1 MPSFFNTMSG
11 RSESRPHM
19 EQTGQRSAETK
30 REGGEDLTTKS
41 SKHPK
46 MVEKRRSDQTH
57 ATSRPKKPVRSS
69 GRSSGN
75 ETQARHRTKHHQS
88 AALSGLYGKRA
99 SARKSTERR
108 RTGDDEDDD
117 PNDPIIKCSMYPQM
131 VGKRMSELTRALNRS
146 EECGHASSEARGRAA
161 TDRSMYQS
169 TRRMVSEY
177 RPNLGYLGSDL
188 SADSGYES
196 DGPIMEG
203 RPVRARM
210 YPQQDPRPS
219 FNKTMSTASSRRPL
233 DVGYMPHGLPHD
245 EYMSLVRRQTMERT
259 RQVLEAH
266 FAHHSNRQGPRVW
279 HGLMQPYQIRNSERR
294 RISKV
299 MYAVRKALKAD
310 FDLLSDEY
318 ELARHRHAAKT
329 PFCELSDVDGVPL
342 PYRLVVDFT
351 RALQE
356 AQDNAYVPKLTGLPY
371 GEPIQRTW
379 IDERIRKAAALRR
392 VDSGIVMDQPAKRPQ
407 LVSKFSW
414 DSDNEGDM
422 RKRKRLTKVKRS
434 RGSGDYD
441 KENVIVIGQVK
452 VRSPTIHRAP
462 STTSLRAVFETS
474 DDECTSGSAVIN

>member
-1 MPSFFNTMSG
+1 MPSFFDTMSG

-19 EQTGQRSAETK
+19 EQTGRRSVSTE
-30 REGGEDLTTKS
+30 REKGQDLTAKS

-46 MVEKRRSDQTH
+46 MVEKHQSDRTH
-57 ATSRPKKPVRSS
+57 ATSRPTKLVRSS

-99 SARKSTERR
+99 SARKFTERR
-108 RTGDDEDDD
+108 HAGDDEDDD
-117 PNDPIIKCSMYPQM
+117 PNDPIIKCSMYPRM
-131 VGKRMSELTRALNRS
+131 VGKRMSELTRALNRPD
-146 EECGHASSEARGRAA
+146 ECGRASSEARGRAA

-169 TRRMVSEY
+169 TRRTVSEY
-177 RPNLGYLGSDL
+177 RPNLGCVGSDL
-188 SADSGYES
+188 ATDSGYES

-203 RPVRARM
+203 RPVR
-210 YPQQDPRPS
+210 RPA
-219 FNKTMSTASSRRPL
+219 FDKTMSATSSCRPL
-233 DVGYMPHGLPHD
+233 DVGYVPHGLPHD
-245 EYMSLVRRQTMERT
+245 EYMSLVRRQQMEHT

-266 FAHHSNRQGPRVW
+266 FAHHSNSQGPRVW

-294 RISKV
+294 RISKM
-299 MYAVRKALKAD
+299 MYAVRKALQAD

-342 PYRLVVDFT
+342 PERLVVDFT

-371 GEPIQRTW
+371 GEPVQRTW

-392 VDSGIVMDQPAKRPQ
+392 VDSGIAMDEAAKRPQ

-422 RKRKRLTKVKRS
+422 GKRKRLTKVKR
-434 RGSGDYD
+434 
-441 KENVIVIGQVK
+441 
-452 VRSPTIHRAP
+452 
-462 STTSLRAVFETS
+462 
-474 DDECTSGSAVIN
+474 